1 MRLTVGFRECLC
13 VALMVASLPYMAPG
27 ATNDAATV
35 AACYHCAGSAQLT
48 GNTNLETLQKALALP
63 SADAVQDLA
72 LARVSGLLAA
82 CFQCGTNA
90 SAASLIEPLLSDV
103 LETESLGTFSGTATN
118 TLNFVLALRL
128 DSKRAQLW
136 QDNFGK
142 ALGGAGEKLTAEEF
156 NGWRWNRGAADSI
169 WIVPARDWLLVG
181 RGDDLL
187 PVQAEYLRQ
196 VSRKGRPGPAL
207 TNNWLE
213 ADLDLARLAA
223 WLPDWL
229 RLLKPARI
237 KLSVAGEKD
246 NLRMTARMIYPEAMP
261 WKSGSWQMPTGLAQ
275 GSIISFTA
283 GQNVA
288 AFLNLSPAFSRLD
301 GDPLTNQF
309 YAWAL
314 EQLPFLD
321 YMAWPVVN
329 ATNALEKLSIK
340 ASDALSPELK
350 QFNGTELLW
359 LADQRKLVLSNL
371 RVILPSLEAVQD
383 KAGEFLLLSVFPR
396 LPASKP
402 APDELWKQING
413 RTNLVYYDWELTGPR
428 LQEWRIL
435 GSMLLTRWRAPTDDM
450 MYARRVEDK
459 WLGELATLEGN
470 TVTEITRV
478 APNELSVV
486 RSAPVGFTGIEM
498 FLLSDWLSAVGSPP
512 IDSRPPAH

>member
-1 MRLTVGFRECLC
+1 
-13 VALMVASLPYMAPG
+13 MVPG
-27 ATNDAATV
+27 ASNDAANVV
-35 AACYHCAGSAQLT
+35 AHYHCAGSAQLT
-48 GNTNLETLQKALALP
+48 GNTNLSTLQKALALP
-63 SADAVQDLA
+63 SAVAVRQLA
-72 LARVSGLLAA
+72 LARISRMVADGLN
-82 CFQCGTNA
+82 FGTNA

-103 LETESLGTFSGTATN
+103 LETESLGAFSGTAAN
-118 TLNFVLALRL
+118 SLNFVLALRL

-136 QDNFGK
+136 QDNLGK
-142 ALGGAGEKLTAEEF
+142 ALGGAGEKITTKEF

-169 WIVPARDWLLVG
+169 WIVPARDWLLAG
-181 RGDDLL
+181 CGNDLL
-187 PVQAEYLRQ
+187 PVQVEYLRQ
-196 VSRKGRPGPAL
+196 VSRDGRPGPAL

-213 ADLDLARLAA
+213 ADLDLARFAA
-223 WLPDWL
+223 WLPDWS
-229 RLLKPARI
+229 RLFRPARI

-246 NLRMTARMIYPEAMP
+246 NLHMAARMIYPEAMP
-261 WKSGSWQMPTGLAQ
+261 WKSGSWQMPTELAQ

-288 AFLNLSPAFSRLD
+288 AFLNLSPAFSQLD
-301 GDPLTNQF
+301 GNPLTNQF

-314 EQLPFLD
+314 NGMPFLD

-329 ATNALEKLSIK
+329 ATNALEKLSIE
-340 ASDALSPELK
+340 ASDAFSPELQ

-371 RVILPSLEAVQD
+371 RVITPTLESVQD
-383 KAGEFLLLSVFPR
+383 EAGEFLLLSAFPR
-396 LPASKP
+396 PPANQP
-402 APDELWKQING
+402 VPDELWKQING

-428 LQEWRIL
+428 LQQWRLL
-435 GSMLLTRWRAPTDDM
+435 GRMILTRRVPMHDM
-450 MYARRVEDK
+450 MYARLVEDK
-459 WLGELATLEGN
+459 WLGELTPLAGN
-470 TVTEITRV
+470 TVTEITRT